1 MSQADLSTQINAA
14 IGAHGAWKV
23 RLKAAINTGT
33 CDVTPAVASCDDKCA
48 FGGWLYGPTI
58 SQTTRTGVPYQVIRR
73 LHAEFHQCAGQVL
86 THVTVSYTHLDVY
99 KRQIQPCA
107 LPTRPS
113 VAAAGPSRSIRHAPP
128 APPACP
134 TCSKRWRAPS
144 GVRASTPWRRGS
156 TGA

>member
-86 THVTVSYTHLDVY
+86 THVTSGNKTGAQQLLDSDF
-99 KRQIQPCA
+99 
-107 LPTRPS
+107 TE
-113 VAAAGPSRSIRHAPP
+113 RSD
-128 APPACP
+128 
-134 TCSKRWRAPS
+134 KL
-144 GVRASTPWRRGS
+144 VRALHKWKREAS
-156 TGA
+156 